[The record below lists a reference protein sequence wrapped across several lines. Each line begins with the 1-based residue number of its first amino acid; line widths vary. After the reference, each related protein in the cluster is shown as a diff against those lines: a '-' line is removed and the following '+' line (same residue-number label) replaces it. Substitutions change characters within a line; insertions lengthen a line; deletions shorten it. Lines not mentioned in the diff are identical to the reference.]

1 MPNVFHP
8 HRSGAAVAVGPLEAD
23 ILDIL
28 WDREGMVPIPD
39 VHAALTDAGQ
49 TISYSAVKA
58 VLNNLTQKGWLE
70 KGRSGKV
77 TCFAPLKSREQFDSI
92 VIGSVISALKRNYG
106 APVIAQFVDQ
116 LAVDEN
122 AIEEF
127 ERLIAARKAEL
138 GR

>member
-1 MPNVFHP
+1 M
-8 HRSGAAVAVGPLEAD
+8 
-23 ILDIL
+23 
-28 WDREGMVPIPD
+28 
-39 VHAALTDAGQ
+39 
-49 TISYSAVKA
+49 
-58 VLNNLTQKGWLE
+58 LNNLTRKGWLE
-70 KGRSGKV
+70 KGRNGKV

-116 LAVDEN
+116 LAVDDN

-138 GR
+138 GK